1 MSVAARAFALVAV
14 FAVLAALAASDA
26 VHAVLLSVIEASTRL
41 IGRHAVLG
49 PLVFV
54 GLAMLSAMLAFF
66 SSAVLVPPGVLAW
79 GPTTTMVLLLVGW
92 MLGGMTSY
100 AVARFVGRPAWRWFA
115 RGRSIAEHQVR
126 LTRDTS
132 LGLVI
137 LFQLALPSEI
147 PGFVLGLARY
157 PFARYLVA
165 LAIGELPY
173 AVGTVLL
180 GVSFVERRMS
190 TFIALGA
197 LAVLAGAFLVPAL
210 RRRLR

>member
-1 MSVAARAFALVAV
+1 MSTATRALALVAV
-14 FAVLAALAASDA
+14 VAALAFLAASDGL
-26 VHAVLLSVIEASTRL
+26 HAYLLDVIEASTRM
-41 IGRHAVLG
+41 ISRHALLG

-66 SSAVLVPPGVLAW
+66 SSAVLVPPGVLTW
-79 GPTTTMVLLLVGW
+79 GPTTTVLLLLVGW
-92 MLGGMTSY
+92 MLGGIVSY
-100 AVARFVGRPAWRWFA
+100 GLARFVGRPAWRWFA
-115 RGRSIAEHQVR
+115 RGRSIEAHQAR
-126 LTRDTS
+126 LTRDTP
-132 LGLVI
+132 LGLVM

-157 PFARYLVA
+157 PFSRYLVA

-180 GVSFVERRMS
+180 GVSFVERRIG

-197 LAVLAGAFLVPAL
+197 LGVLAGAFLVPAL
-210 RRRLR
+210 RRRLG